1 MKKHPGSANSGIF
14 GQKHRHNPSQEM
26 THVKNRPRFRK
37 GRGLEKKNAESI
49 LLSTNGDSATIFFIF
64 FYSAFFLC
72 NLCIYRFS
80 VQPIGWTKRLDKIR
94 KTWLAFCT
102 GLSTWGI
109 MYNLS

>member
-1 MKKHPGSANSGIF
+1 VKKHPGSANSGIF

-64 FYSAFFLC
+64 FLFCLFYVQ
-72 NLCIYRFS
+72 S
-80 VQPIGWTKRLDKIR
+80 VHLPVFRPTHWLDE
-94 KTWLAFCT
+94 TP
-102 GLSTWGI
+102 G
-109 MYNLS
+109 